1 MAETTLT
8 DMAIRKLV
16 ARPGQRVELFDKKVP
31 GFAVRATS
39 TGVKSFVLFYRHQ
52 GNLRRVTL
60 GRYPVLSLIEAR
72 GKAWGIL
79 NQSSRGE
86 DPKPKKVDHAAADSF
101 TAAVEQFARLHC
113 AQHNRISTAKE
124 TVRLL
129 RVNFE
134 QPWGGRELQTI
145 SKGDINAVL
154 DRLVEAGKGS
164 PANHA
169 LAAIRK
175 FFNWCVARNLLAV
188 SPCAGITKPVTTRA
202 RDRVLDDQELK
213 RIWHAVD
220 GSGIP
225 FEPIV
230 KLLLLTGQRRGEVT
244 AMQWRELDLENRI
257 WSIPAERTKS
267 NRAQS
272 LPLTTAAR
280 SILLTIP
287 RFSDVY
293 VFPAYGREDGI
304 FSGFGK
310 SKRKL
315 DSVSGVTGWT
325 LHDLRRTAATGLAR
339 LGVAPHVIERIL
351 NHTSYTLGGVAGIY
365 NRFGYEPEMRAALD
379 LWSSHVAKLIATPP
393 GAP

>member
-1 MAETTLT
+1 M
-8 DMAIRKLV
+8 
-16 ARPGQRVELFDKKVP
+16 
-31 GFAVRATS
+31 
-39 TGVKSFVLFYRHQ
+39 
-52 GNLRRVTL
+52 
-60 GRYPVLSLIEAR
+60 
-72 GKAWGIL
+72 
-79 NQSSRGE
+79 
-86 DPKPKKVDHAAADSF
+86 
-101 TAAVEQFARLHC
+101 
-113 AQHNRISTAKE
+113 
-124 TVRLL
+124 RLL
-129 RVNFE
+129 RVNFV
-134 QPWGGRELQTI
+134 QPWGGRELQAI
-145 SKGDINAVL
+145 RKGDINAVL

-175 FFNWCVARNLLAV
+175 FFIWCVARSLIAV
-188 SPCAGITKPVTTRA
+188 SPCAGITRPAATRA

-213 RIWHAVD
+213 SIWRAVD

-230 KLLLLTGQRRGEVT
+230 KLLILTGQRRGEVT
-244 AMQWRELDLENRI
+244 AMQWRELDLENCI

-272 LPLTTAAR
+272 LPLTITAR
-280 SILLTIP
+280 SVLQTIP
-287 RFSDVY
+287 RISDVY
-293 VFPAYGREDGI
+293 VFPSFGREEGI

-315 DSVSGVTGWT
+315 DRVSGVTGWT

-365 NRFGYEPEMRAALD
+365 NRFGYEPEMRAALN
-379 LWSSHVAKLIATPP
+379 LWSSHVVKLVATTPD
-393 GAP
+393 